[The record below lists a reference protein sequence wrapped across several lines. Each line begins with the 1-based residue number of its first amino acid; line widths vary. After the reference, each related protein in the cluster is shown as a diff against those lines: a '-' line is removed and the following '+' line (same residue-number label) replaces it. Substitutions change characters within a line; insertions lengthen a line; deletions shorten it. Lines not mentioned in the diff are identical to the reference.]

1 MFFSEGS
8 IGFTRLSEVL
18 LDAEMVKEHCFSGSE
33 VMKGKEQNKSYFVT
47 LVFQSRA
54 LYPWH
59 Y

>member
-33 VMKGKEQNKSYFVT
+33 VMKGKEQNRMTSSASSGQ
-47 LVFQSRA
+47 L
-54 LYPWH
+54 PWSP
-59 Y
+59 